1 MSDRPRFALPNPTE
15 SILWRRNVQKE
26 GKYAAIVTVRREER
40 QNTID
45 QSAVM
50 KYVQDCRA
58 QGVAPDYGAVSFS
71 QGYSSGPLDYYK
83 RSEAL
88 QSTLHAHTVVGTSAP
103 SSAVPSSQQ
112 LKSSLP
118 SIESGGPSAAAAAAA
133 TTQSH
138 FNNTAKGRGS
148 TSLAYLVNRRLPNPN
163 ESMKA
168 PITRSSEA
176 YGYGV
181 GNAEPQV
188 RRTRP
193 KTML

>member
-50 KYVQDCRA
+50 KYVQDRRA

-88 QSTLHAHTVVGTSAP
+88 QSTLHAHTVVG
-103 SSAVPSSQQ
+103 VPSSQQ

-133 TTQSH
+133 AAATQSH
-138 FNNTAKGRGS
+138 FNNSAKGRES

-163 ESMKA
+163 EAMKA